1 MVAAGPASA
10 DREDDEEEEKD
21 PRPPAEEVTDLME
34 TALGMY
40 PTNVKGG
47 IDAELKKLIMEKACQ
62 CAQTGRRTSTCTG
75 FCKQLNLPRTP
86 NC

>member
-10 DREDDEEEEKD
+10 DREDDEEEEKE

-47 IDAELKKLIMEKACQ
+47 IDAELKKLIMEKAC
-62 CAQTGRRTSTCTG
+62 
-75 FCKQLNLPRTP
+75 
-86 NC
+86 